1 MKLKVLPHAVKTA
14 LKNRRMHDMKKLL
27 FALALTLIVSAA
39 TFSLSLADNG
49 PHGNYSTPTTDSC
62 SGCHRA
68 HTGSESNLLMVST
81 TSLCE
86 SCHGPAGT
94 GADTDVWDG
103 VYLTRDATTE
113 SPAEGVQNRGLKG
126 GGFVNS
132 VMNTTLSG
140 SAASAP
146 STSAHTFNGTPGMIW
161 GNGAI
166 GSGAGQSTSLD
177 CGSCHN
183 PHGNAG
189 PNGTATYR
197 ILRPVPEG
205 SGASTGVVVA
215 DPSSKSYSVDSS
227 SGIYWGQNYAT
238 LENTLSQWCAQCH
251 TRYLAGDNAENN
263 SSGDPM
269 FTFRHRSNG
278 ADGVTC
284 MDCHVAHGTS
294 AHMGPNSGTVAW
306 PDDSTAPSGDARSS
320 LLRIDN
326 RGVCVQCH
334 QNP

>member
-1 MKLKVLPHAVKTA
+1 M
-14 LKNRRMHDMKKLL
+14 RKLL
-27 FALALTLIVSAA
+27 LTLLVTLLITAG
-39 TFSLSLADNG
+39 TYGLSRADNG

-68 HTGSESNLLMVST
+68 HTGAAQKLLMVST
-81 TSLCE
+81 ASLCE

-103 VYLTRDATTE
+103 VYLTGDTTTE
-113 SPAEGVQNRGLKG
+113 NPAEGVQNRGLKA

-132 VMNTTLSG
+132 VMDTSFAG

-146 STSAHTFNGTPGMIW
+146 STSSHTFNGAPGMIW
-161 GNGAI
+161 GNGAV
-166 GSGAGQSTSLD
+166 GSGAGTSVPLD

-197 ILRPVPEG
+197 ILRPIPQG
-205 SGASTGVVVA
+205 SGAATGVTLA
-215 DPSSKSYSVDSS
+215 DTTAKTYTVDSA
-227 SGIYWGQNYAT
+227 SGSYWGQNYGAT
-238 LENTLSQWCAQCH
+238 ETTMSQWCATCH
-251 TRYLAGDNAENN
+251 TRYLAGSGAEST
-263 SSGDPM
+263 SSGDPI
-269 FTFRHRSNG
+269 FNFRHRT
-278 ADGVTC
+278 DGSGGVSC
-284 MDCHVAHGTS
+284 MDCHVAHGSS
-294 AHMGPNSGTVAW
+294 ATMGPNSGSVAW
-306 PDDSTAPSGDARSS
+306 PDSATTPSGNNRSS
-320 LLRIDN
+320 LLRLDN